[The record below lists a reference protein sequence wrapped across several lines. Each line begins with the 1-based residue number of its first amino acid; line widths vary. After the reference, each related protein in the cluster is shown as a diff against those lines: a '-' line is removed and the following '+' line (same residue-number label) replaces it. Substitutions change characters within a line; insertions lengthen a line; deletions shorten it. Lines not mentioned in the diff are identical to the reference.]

1 MTLFSNMSKSQ
12 SSPNLPYEGSLSGNV
27 VLNLTVLSRPND
39 NEDLIGILKLL
50 LDKQMAMNSGT
61 LCYYKYS
68 YTIDIYS
75 SLLLLDT
82 SLILI
87 YNVNLLIYRTKSHL
101 LIDWSLITCYC

>member
-27 VLNLTVLSRPND
+27 VLNLTGLSRPND

-68 YTIDIYS
+68 YTIDIYTS

-87 YNVNLLIYRTKSHL
+87 YNANLLIYRTKSL
-101 LIDWSLITCYC
+101 TFIN